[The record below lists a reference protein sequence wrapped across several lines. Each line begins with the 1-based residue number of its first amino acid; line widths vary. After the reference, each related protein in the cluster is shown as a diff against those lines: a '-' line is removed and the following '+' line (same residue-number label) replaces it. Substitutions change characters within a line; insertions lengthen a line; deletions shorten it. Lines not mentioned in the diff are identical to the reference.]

1 MHMHKSPFALILF
14 LLFSL
19 AGASS
24 LLAQGG
30 DEDLIQFSG
39 VVITGDSLS
48 PVPFTNVLIEN
59 TDKGT
64 MTDYYGYFSFV
75 AQKGDSILFSSIG
88 YERRRFIIPDT
99 LTTNRYSLIQ
109 ILDKDTITLRETV
122 IYPWPTREQFK
133 QAFLEMEVPETDFD
147 RAQRNLAQA
156 DMIARMDA
164 AMPSGG
170 ETFKYSMQQYQQ
182 QIYYA
187 GQAPPINVL
196 NPVAWSQ
203 FIKAWKRGDFNSD
216 RKRGGQ

>member
-1 MHMHKSPFALILF
+1 MRKRLIFFVFSSF
-14 LLFSL
+14 LVL
-19 AGASS
+19 AGTSS
-24 LLAQGG
+24 LFAQTG

-59 TDKGT
+59 TNLGT

-75 AQKGDSILFSSIG
+75 AQKGDSVLFSSIG
-88 YERRRFIIPDT
+88 YERARFIIPDS
-99 LTTNRYSLIQ
+99 LTINRYSLIQ

-133 QAFLEMEVPETDFD
+133 EAFLAMEVPETDFD
-147 RAQRNLAQA
+147 RAQRNLYQA
-156 DMIARMDA
+156 DMMARMDA

-170 ETFKYSMQQYQQ
+170 ETFKYSMQEYQQ
-182 QIYYA
+182 KIYYA

-196 NPVAWSQ
+196 NPVAWAQ
-203 FIKAWKRGDFNSD
+203 FVQAWKRGDFKSE

>member
-1 MHMHKSPFALILF
+1 MSGKPIILCSILFALA
-14 LLFSL
+14 FS
-19 AGASS
+19 AF
-24 LLAQGG
+24 AQPEG
-30 DEDLIQFSG
+30 DDDLIQFSG
-39 VVITGDSLS
+39 VVITGDSLN

-59 TDKGT
+59 TKRGT

-75 AQKGDSILFSSIG
+75 AQKGDSILFSSVG
-88 YERRRFIIPDT
+88 YERARFVIPDS

-109 ILDKDTITLRETV
+109 ILRKDTIRLRETV

-133 QAFLEMEVPETDFD
+133 QAFLEMEIPETDYD

-170 ETFKYSMQQYQQ
+170 ETFKYSMQQYQS

-203 FIKAWKRGDFNSD
+203 FIKAWKRGDFKSD

>member
-1 MHMHKSPFALILF
+1 MNMHKSHFVQVLTLLLIF
-14 LLFSL
+14 V
-19 AGASS
+19 GISS
-24 LLAQGG
+24 LRAQDG
-30 DEDLIQFSG
+30 DDDLIQFSG

-59 TDKGT
+59 TSKGT

-75 AQKGDSILFSSIG
+75 AQKGDSILFSSVG
-88 YERRRFIIPDT
+88 YERARFIIPDT

-109 ILDKDTITLRETV
+109 ILDKDTIRLRETV

-133 QAFLEMEVPETDFD
+133 EAFLAMEIPETDFD

-182 QIYYA
+182 QLYYA

-203 FIKAWKRGDFNSD
+203 FIKAWKRGDFKSG

>member
-48 PVPFTNVLIEN
+48 PVRFTNVLIEN

>member
-1 MHMHKSPFALILF
+1 MKKISFVAF
-14 LLFSL
+14 LGLML
-19 AGASS
+19 CAVGGM
-24 LLAQGG
+24 AQQEE
-30 DEDLIQFSG
+30 DDDLIQFSG
-39 VVITGDSLS
+39 VVITGDSLN

-59 TDKGT
+59 TSRGT

-75 AQKGDSILFSSIG
+75 AQKGDSILFSSVG
-88 YERRRFIIPDT
+88 YQRARFVIPDT

-109 ILDKDTITLRETV
+109 ILNKDTIQLEETV

-133 QAFLEMEVPETDFD
+133 QAFLEMELPETDYD

-170 ETFKYSMQQYQQ
+170 ETFKYSMQQYQS

-203 FIKAWKRGDFNSD
+203 FIQAWKRGDFSSG

>member
-1 MHMHKSPFALILF
+1 MNKHHFSFVLF
-14 LLFSL
+14 FFLSL

-24 LLAQGG
+24 LFAQEG

-133 QAFLEMEVPETDFD
+133 QAFLEMEIPDTDFD

-203 FIKAWKRGDFNSD
+203 FIKAWKRGDFSSD

>member
-1 MHMHKSPFALILF
+1 MKKGYIIAVLSVFF
-14 LLFSL
+14 LLSGAISL
-19 AGASS
+19 Q
-24 LLAQGG
+24 AQDP

-59 TDKGT
+59 TSKGT

-88 YERRRFIIPDT
+88 YERARFIIPDT

-109 ILDKDTITLRETV
+109 ILDKDTINLRETV

-147 RAQRNLAQA
+147 RAMRNLAQA
-156 DMIARMDA
+156 DMIARSDA
-164 AMPSGG
+164 AMPGGG